1 MFYNICLSGY
11 DIDTDVI
18 YLKFLLLRLGRNV
31 DMLLIM
37 GIIVLATLLYQ
48 SIQIAELKKEIRTK
62 LLLCAKE
69 EKQ

>member
-11 DIDTDVI
+11 DIETEVI

-62 LLLCAKE
+62 LLLCAE
-69 EKQ
+69 EGS

>member
-62 LLLCAKE
+62 LLNCAKE
-69 EKQ
+69 E

>member
-62 LLLCAKE
+62 LLNCAKE
-69 EKQ
+69 EK